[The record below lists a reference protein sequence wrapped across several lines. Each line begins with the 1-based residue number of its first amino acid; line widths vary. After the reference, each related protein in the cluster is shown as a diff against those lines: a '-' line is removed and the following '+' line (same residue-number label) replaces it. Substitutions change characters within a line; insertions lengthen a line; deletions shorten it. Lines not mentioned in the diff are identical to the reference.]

1 MMQFTR
7 ISVQN
12 AAELLQTQPVAL
24 VDVRDSV
31 SFSSAHIEGAF
42 HLTNETLSAFVD
54 ITPQTTPVIVICY
67 HGNSSQG
74 VANYLTT
81 LGYQTVYSV
90 DGGFEDWRLHYPFTA
105 SL

>member
-7 ISVQN
+7 ISVQT
-12 AAELLQTQPVAL
+12 AAELLKIQPVAL
-24 VDVRDSV
+24 ADIRDSV
-31 SFSSAHIEGAF
+31 SFSNAHIDGAF
-42 HLTNETLSAFVD
+42 HLTNDTLAAFVD
-54 ITPQTTPVIVICY
+54 FTPKTTPVIVICY

-90 DGGFEDWRLHYPFTA
+90 DGGFEAWRLHYPMTT